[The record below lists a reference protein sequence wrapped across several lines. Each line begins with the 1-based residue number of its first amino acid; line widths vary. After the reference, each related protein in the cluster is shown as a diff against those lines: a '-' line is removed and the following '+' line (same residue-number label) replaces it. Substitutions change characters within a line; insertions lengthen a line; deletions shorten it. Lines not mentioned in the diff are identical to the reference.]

1 MPDSR
6 LSLVE
11 SHASR
16 RRTGRVALLERKT
29 ALDALAEFA
38 AQARRGEG
46 RLVLLEGEAGV
57 GKSTLLEQF
66 TRDLP
71 ESRLLSGAC
80 DGMFTPRP
88 LGPLFDI
95 AQQVHGR
102 LHSLCRADAS
112 REPLFDALLTELC
125 VPGPLPV
132 VVIEDVHWADEA
144 TLDLL
149 GFLARRIRE
158 IAVLLI
164 VSYRNDELAD
174 THPLRIALGHLAV
187 QRCTRRLPLA
197 PLSAQAV
204 QMLAAGR
211 GVDPE
216 ELYRITGGNPFYVR
230 EVLEAGLGDVPSS
243 ARDVILARAA
253 RLGPKARETLEA
265 AALIGATV
273 DERLLRDVVAGPALA
288 EVIASGLVAGHPV
301 LRFRHEIA
309 RQAIEQAVLP
319 ARRSELHAR
328 ILQGLRTL
336 GCDDDARLA
345 FHAEEAGDGPAA
357 LEHAVSAGRRA
368 RTLASHREAAGQFER
383 ALRFADG
390 EAPASMAA
398 RWIELAT
405 ELSMIDRW
413 PDAETACTRALENWR
428 AAGDRLGEGDTLRRM
443 SIALWRLCRGDE
455 ILAAAEAAVAVL
467 EPLGPTAELAA
478 AYGNLAAFQNHP
490 GRGDIVVPFA
500 QRAQELAVRFGVPA
514 VQSRA
519 ATTEAQAVWLAG
531 GDWEP
536 VLRRA
541 LSIALEHGI
550 EYEAGFAYTNL
561 HELHCGNRDYAKA
574 DPYFHD
580 GVAYCED
587 HDLGTYHNCLRG
599 VRTSTLERLGRW
611 DESAAIAETVIA
623 SVASPVNRMI
633 PMTSLAMVAA
643 RRDAGSVWPH
653 LDAAMTAAD
662 GSGGPMYIGAVRL
675 ARAEARW
682 LESDATEA
690 RYEAEL
696 ADDAC
701 ANVADPWLNGEVAV
715 WLRRTGSSRTSQR
728 ELAEPYRLQLTG
740 NHRGASELFDALG
753 CPYDAALALLDAPD
767 ELALRRALDIC
778 NALGA
783 VATARM
789 IRQKMR
795 SLGIRSVPAGQRAA
809 TRENPLGLT
818 QREQEVLELLCEGR
832 TNAGIATKLV
842 ISPKTVD
849 HHVSSVLAKLGVSK
863 RTEVAAA
870 ARQAPATPKQEAVP
884 SGSVPPV
891 RPP

>member
-16 RRTGRVALLERKT
+16 QSIGRVALLERKT
-29 ALDALAEFA
+29 ALDALAEVA
-38 AQARRGEG
+38 GQARSGEG

-66 TRDLP
+66 ACDLP
-71 ESRLLSGAC
+71 DSRVLSGAC

-112 REPLFDALLTELC
+112 REQLFDALLTELC
-125 VPGPLPV
+125 EPGPLPV
-132 VVIEDVHWADEA
+132 MVIEDVHWADEA

-204 QMLAAGR
+204 RMLAAGR
-211 GVDPE
+211 GVDPG

-230 EVLEAGLGDVPSS
+230 EVLEAGLGAVPSS

-253 RLGPKARETLEA
+253 RLGPKARQTLEA
-265 AALIGATV
+265 AALIGGTV
-273 DERLLRDVVAGPALA
+273 DERLLRDVVARPALA
-288 EVIASGLVAGHPV
+288 EVIASGLVVGHPV

-319 ARRSELHAR
+319 ARRSELHSR

-390 EAPASMAA
+390 EAPASTAA

-428 AAGDRLGEGDTLRRM
+428 AAGDRRGEGDTLRRM

-467 EPLGPTAELAA
+467 KPLGPTAELAA

-490 GRGDIVVPFA
+490 GRGDIVVPLA
-500 QRAQELAVRFGVPA
+500 RRAQELAVRFGVPA

-519 ATTEAQAVWLAG
+519 ATTEAQAVWLAS

-541 LSIALEHGI
+541 LSIALENGI
-550 EYEAGFAYTNL
+550 ENEAGFAYTNL
-561 HELHCGNRDYAKA
+561 QELHCGNRDYAKA

-587 HDLGTYHNCLRG
+587 HDLGTYYNCLRG
-599 VRTSTLERLGRW
+599 VRTSALERLGRW
-611 DESAAIAETVIA
+611 DESAGIAEAVIA
-623 SVASPVNRMI
+623 SAASPVNRMI

-643 RRDAGSVWPH
+643 RRDAGIVWPH
-653 LDAAMTAAD
+653 LDAAMCAAD
-662 GSGGPMYIGAVRL
+662 GSTGPMYIGAARL

-682 LESDATEA
+682 LESDLAGA
-690 RYEAEL
+690 RHEAEL

-701 ANVADPWLNGEVAV
+701 ADVTDPWLNGEVAV
-715 WLRRTGSSRTSQR
+715 WLRRTGSPRTSQR

-783 VATARM
+783 VATARI

-795 SLGIRSVPAGQRAA
+795 SRGIRSVPAGQRAA

-870 ARQAPATPKQEAVP
+870 AKRAAATAK
-884 SGSVPPV
+884 
-891 RPP
+891 

>member
-1 MPDSR
+1 MPDTA
-6 LSLVE
+6 LSLVT
-11 SHASR
+11 SDASPQ
-16 RRTGRVALLERKT
+16 RTGRVTLLERKT
-29 ALDALAEFA
+29 ALDALAEIA
-38 AQARRGEG
+38 EQARSGEG
-46 RLVLLEGEAGV
+46 RLVLVEGEAGV
-57 GKSTLLEQF
+57 GKSALLEQF
-66 TRDLP
+66 TQDLP
-71 ESRLLSGAC
+71 DSRLLSGAC
-80 DGMFTPRP
+80 DSMFTPRP

-102 LHSLCRADAS
+102 LRSLCRAEAS
-112 REPLFDALLTELC
+112 REQLFDAFLTELC
-125 VPGPLPV
+125 EQGPLPV

-204 QMLAAGR
+204 RMLSAGR

-216 ELYRITGGNPFYVR
+216 ELYSVTGGNPFYIHA
-230 EVLEAGLGDVPSS
+230 VLEAGLGEVPGS
-243 ARDVILARAA
+243 ARDVVLARAA

-265 AALIGATV
+265 GALIGGTV
-273 DERLLRDVVAGPALA
+273 DERLLRHVVAGPALA
-288 EVIASGLVAGHPV
+288 EVISSGLVVGHPV

-309 RQAIEQAVLP
+309 RQAIEQAVSP

-328 ILQGLRTL
+328 ILQGLRNL

-345 FHAEEAGDGPAA
+345 FHAEQAGDGPAA
-357 LEHAVSAGRRA
+357 LEHAAAAGRRA

-390 EAPASMAA
+390 EAPASIAA

-405 ELSMIDRW
+405 ELSMIDSW
-413 PDAETACTRALENWR
+413 SDAETAYTRALENWR
-428 AAGDRLGEGDTLRRM
+428 AAGDPRGEGDTLRRM
-443 SIALWRLCRGDE
+443 SGVLWRLCRGDE
-455 ILAAAEAAVAVL
+455 ILAAAEAAVAIL
-467 EPLGPTAELAA
+467 EPLGDTAELAA
-478 AYGNLAAFQNHP
+478 AYGSLAAHQNGP
-490 GRGDIVVPFA
+490 GRLDIVVPLA
-500 QRAQELAVRFGVPA
+500 RRAQELAVRFGVPA

-519 ATTEAQAVWLAG
+519 ATTEAQAVWFAG

-541 LSIALEHGI
+541 LSIALENGI

-561 HELHCGNRDYAKA
+561 HELHYGNRDYAKA

-599 VRTSTLERLGRW
+599 IRTSTLERLGRW
-611 DESAAIAETVIA
+611 DESVRMAEAVLAT
-623 SVASPVNRMI
+623 VASPVNRMI

-643 RRDAGSVWPH
+643 RRGEPDVWPH

-662 GSGGPMYIGAVRL
+662 GSAGYMYIGAVRL

-682 LESDATEA
+682 LESDLTAA
-690 RYEAEL
+690 RQEAEL
-696 ADDAC
+696 ADDGC
-701 ANVADPWLNGEVAV
+701 ADATDPWLNGEIAV
-715 WLRRTGSSRTSQR
+715 WLRRTGSPRTSQR
-728 ELAEPYRLQLTG
+728 ELAEPYRLQLIG
-740 NHRGASELFDALG
+740 DHRGAAELFDALG

-778 NALGA
+778 NSLGA
-783 VATARM
+783 VATARI

-795 SLGIRSVPAGQRAA
+795 SLGIRFVPAGQRAA

-832 TNAGIATKLV
+832 TNASIAAKLV

-870 ARQAPATPKQEAVP
+870 MRAAATP
-884 SGSVPPV
+884 
-891 RPP
+891 R

>member
-1 MPDSR
+1 MTDTG
-6 LSLVE
+6 LSLVR
-11 SHASR
+11 SHASQQR
-16 RRTGRVALLERKT
+16 AGQVTLLERKT
-29 ALDALAEFA
+29 AVDALTDLAG
-38 AQARRGEG
+38 QARSGEG

-57 GKSTLLEQF
+57 GKSALLEQF
-66 TRDLP
+66 IRDLP
-71 ESRLLSGAC
+71 DSRLLSGAC

-95 AQQVHGR
+95 AHQVHGR

-112 REPLFDALLTELC
+112 REQLFDAFLTELC
-125 VPGPLPV
+125 EPGLLPV

-149 GFLARRIRE
+149 SFLARRIRE

-197 PLSAQAV
+197 PLSARAV
-204 QMLAAGR
+204 QILSAGR

-216 ELYRITGGNPFYVR
+216 RLYRVTGGNPFYVHA
-230 EVLEAGLGDVPSS
+230 VLEAGLGEVPDS
-243 ARDVILARAA
+243 ARDVVLARAA

-265 AALIGATV
+265 AALIGGIV
-273 DERLLRDVVAGPALA
+273 DERLLSHVAAGPALA
-288 EVIASGLVAGHPV
+288 EIISSGLMIDHPV

-309 RQAIEQAVLP
+309 RQAIEQAVSS
-319 ARRSELHAR
+319 ARRVELHGR
-328 ILQGLRTL
+328 ILQGLRDL
-336 GCDDDARLA
+336 GDDDDARLA

-357 LEHAVSAGRRA
+357 LEHAARAGRRA
-368 RTLASHREAAGQFER
+368 RTLASHREAVRQFER

-390 EAPASMAA
+390 EAPASVAA
-398 RWIELAT
+398 RWVELAT
-405 ELSMIDRW
+405 ELSMIDYW
-413 PDAETACTRALENWR
+413 PDAETAYTRALENWR
-428 AAGDRLGEGDTLRRM
+428 AAGDPRGEGDTLRRM
-443 SIALWRLCRGDE
+443 SGVLWRLCRGDE
-455 ILAAAEAAVAVL
+455 ILAVAEAAVAIL
-467 EPLGPTAELAA
+467 EPLGPTEELAA
-478 AYGNLAAFQNHP
+478 AYGSLATFQNAP
-490 GRGDIVVPFA
+490 GCLDTVVPLA
-500 QRAQELAVRFGVPA
+500 RRAQELAVRFGVPA

-541 LSIALEHGI
+541 LSIALENGV

-561 HELHCGNRDYAKA
+561 HELHYGNRDYAKA

-599 VRTSTLERLGRW
+599 IRTSTLERLGRW
-611 DESAAIAETVIA
+611 DESVQIAEAVLAT
-623 SVASPVNRMI
+623 VASPVNRMI
-633 PMTSLAMVAA
+633 PMTSLAMIAA
-643 RRDAGSVWPH
+643 RRGEPDVWPH
-653 LDAAMTAAD
+653 LDTAMTAAD
-662 GSGGPMYIGAVRL
+662 GSAGYMYIAAVRL

-682 LESDATEA
+682 LESDLRAA
-690 RYEAEL
+690 RQEAEL

-701 ANVADPWLNGEVAV
+701 ANVTDPWLNGEIAV
-715 WLRRTGSSRTSQR
+715 WLRRTGSPRASQR
-728 ELAEPYRLQLTG
+728 EPAEPYRLQLTG
-740 NHRGASELFDALG
+740 DHRGAAELFDALG

-778 NALGA
+778 NSLGA
-783 VATARM
+783 VATARI

-795 SLGIRSVPAGQRAA
+795 SLGIRFVSAGQRAA
-809 TRENPLGLT
+809 TRKNPLGLT

-832 TNAGIATKLV
+832 TNASIATKLV

-870 ARQAPATPKQEAVP
+870 MRAAATP
-884 SGSVPPV
+884 G
-891 RPP
+891 

>member
-1 MPDSR
+1 MPDTAF
-6 LSLVE
+6 SLVT
-11 SHASR
+11 SHASQQ
-16 RRTGRVALLERKT
+16 RTGRVTLLERKT
-29 ALDALAEFA
+29 ALDALAELA
-38 AQARRGEG
+38 GQARSGDG

-57 GKSTLLEQF
+57 GKSALLEQF
-66 TRDLP
+66 TSELP
-71 ESRLLSGAC
+71 DSRLLSGAC

-112 REPLFDALLTELC
+112 REQLFDAFLTELC
-125 VPGPLPV
+125 EPGPLPV

-149 GFLARRIRE
+149 SFLARRIRE
-158 IAVLLI
+158 IAVLMI

-187 QRCTRRLPLA
+187 QRCARRFPLA
-197 PLSAQAV
+197 PLSVQAV
-204 QMLAAGR
+204 RMLSAGR

-216 ELYRITGGNPFYVR
+216 ELYRVTGGNPFYVR
-230 EVLEAGLGDVPSS
+230 EVLEAGLGEVPGS
-243 ARDVILARAA
+243 ARDVVLARAA
-253 RLGPKARETLEA
+253 RLGPKGRETLEA
-265 AALIGATV
+265 AALIGGTV
-273 DERLLRDVVAGPALA
+273 DERLLGHVVAGPELA
-288 EVIASGLVAGHPV
+288 EVISSGLVAGHPV
-301 LRFRHEIA
+301 LRFRHEIG

-319 ARRSELHAR
+319 ARCSELHAR
-328 ILQGLRTL
+328 ILHGLRSL

-357 LEHAVSAGRRA
+357 LEHAAAAGRRA
-368 RTLASHREAAGQFER
+368 RTLASHREAAGQFQR

-390 EAPASMAA
+390 EAPASIAA

-413 PDAETACTRALENWR
+413 PDAETAYTRALENWR
-428 AAGDRLGEGDTLRRM
+428 AAGDPLGEGDTLRRM
-443 SIALWRLCRGDE
+443 SAALWRLCRGDQ
-455 ILAAAEAAVAVL
+455 ILATAEAAVAIL

-478 AYGNLAAFQNHP
+478 AYACLAAHRNEP
-490 GRGDIVVPFA
+490 GCGDIVVPLA
-500 QRAQELAVRFGVPA
+500 RRAQELAVRFGVPA
-514 VQSRA
+514 MQSRA
-519 ATTEAQAVWLAG
+519 ATTESQALWFAG

-541 LSIALEHGI
+541 LSIALENGV
-550 EYEAGFAYTNL
+550 ENEAGFAYTNL
-561 HELHCGNRDYAKA
+561 HEQHCGNRDYAKA

-587 HDLGTYHNCLRG
+587 HDLGTYYNCLRG
-599 VRTSTLERLGRW
+599 VRTSSLERLGRW
-611 DESAAIAETVIA
+611 DESAGIAEAVLA

-633 PMTSLAMVAA
+633 PMTSLALVAA
-643 RRDAGSVWPH
+643 RRDKGDVWPH

-662 GSGGPMYIGAVRL
+662 GSTGPMYIGAVRL

-682 LESDATEA
+682 LESDLTAA
-690 RYEAEL
+690 RQEAEL

-701 ANVADPWLNGEVAV
+701 ANVTDPWLNGEIAA
-715 WLRRTGSSRTSQR
+715 WLGRTGSPRTSQR

-740 NHRGASELFDALG
+740 NQRAASELFDALG

-767 ELALRRALDIC
+767 ELALRRALDVC
-778 NALGA
+778 DALGA
-783 VATARM
+783 VATARI

-870 ARQAPATPKQEAVP
+870 KRAAATP
-884 SGSVPPV
+884 G
-891 RPP
+891 

>member
-1 MPDSR
+1 M
-6 LSLVE
+6 
-11 SHASR
+11 
-16 RRTGRVALLERKT
+16 
-29 ALDALAEFA
+29 
-38 AQARRGEG
+38 
-46 RLVLLEGEAGV
+46 
-57 GKSTLLEQF
+57 LEQF

-71 ESRLLSGAC
+71 KSRLLSGAC

-95 AQQVHGR
+95 APQVHGR
-102 LHSLCRADAS
+102 LHSLCRAAAS
-112 REPLFDALLTELC
+112 REELFEAFLTELC
-125 VPGPLPV
+125 APGPLPV

-158 IAVLLI
+158 IPVLLL

-187 QRCTRRLPLA
+187 QRCARRLSLA

-204 QMLAAGR
+204 RMLAAGR

-230 EVLEAGLGDVPSS
+230 EVLETGLGDVPSS

-253 RLGPKARETLEA
+253 CLGPKARETLEA
-265 AALIGATV
+265 AALIGVTV
-273 DERLLRDVVAGPALA
+273 DERLLGDVVAGPALA
-288 EVIASGLVAGHPV
+288 EVIASGLVVGHPM

-309 RQAIEQAVLP
+309 RQAIEQAVRP
-319 ARRSELHAR
+319 TRRSELHAR

-357 LEHAVSAGRRA
+357 LEHAAAAGRRA

-390 EAPASMAA
+390 EEPAGIAA

-413 PDAETACTRALENWR
+413 PDAEAAYTRALENWR

-478 AYGNLAAFQNHP
+478 AYGNLAAHRNE
-490 GRGDIVVPFA
+490 RGCLDVVVPLA
-500 QRAQELAVRFGVPA
+500 RRAQELAVRFGVPA

-519 ATTEAQAVWLAG
+519 ATTEAQAAWLAG

-536 VLRRA
+536 LLRRA
-541 LSIALEHGI
+541 LSIALEYGI
-550 EYEAGFAYTNL
+550 DYEVGFVYVNL
-561 HELHCGNRDYAKA
+561 HELHCADRDYVRA

-587 HDLGTYHNCLRG
+587 HDLGTYYNCLRG

-611 DESAAIAETVIA
+611 DESVGIAEAVLA
-623 SVASPVNRMI
+623 SAASPVNRMI
-633 PMTSLAMVAA
+633 PMTSRAMIAA

-662 GSGGPMYIGAVRL
+662 GSTGPMYIGAVRL

-682 LESDATEA
+682 LESDLNGA
-690 RYEAEL
+690 RHEAEL
-696 ADDAC
+696 AGDAS
-701 ANVADPWLNGEVAV
+701 ADVTDPWLNGEVAV
-715 WLRRTGSSRTSQR
+715 WLRRTGSPRACQR

-740 NHRGASELFDALG
+740 NHRDAAELFDALG
-753 CPYDAALALLDAPD
+753 CPYDAALALLGAPD

-778 NALGA
+778 NSLGA
-783 VATARM
+783 VATARI

-870 ARQAPATPKQEAVP
+870 ARQASATAK
-884 SGSVPPV
+884 
-891 RPP
+891 

>member
-1 MPDSR
+1 MPDIR

-16 RRTGRVALLERKT
+16 QSIGRVALLERKT
-29 ALDALAEFA
+29 ALDALAEVA
-38 AQARRGEG
+38 GQARSGEG

-66 TRDLP
+66 ACDLP
-71 ESRLLSGAC
+71 DSRVLSGAC

-95 AQQVHGR
+95 AQQVRGR

-112 REPLFDALLTELC
+112 REQLFDALLTELC
-125 VPGPLPV
+125 EPGPLPV

-204 QMLAAGR
+204 RMLAAGR
-211 GVDPE
+211 GVDPG

-230 EVLEAGLGDVPSS
+230 EVLEAGLGAVPSS

-253 RLGPKARETLEA
+253 RLGPKARQTLEA
-265 AALIGATV
+265 AALIGGTV
-273 DERLLRDVVAGPALA
+273 DERLLRDVVARPALA
-288 EVIASGLVAGHPV
+288 EVIASGLVVGHPV

-390 EAPASMAA
+390 EAPASTAA

-428 AAGDRLGEGDTLRRM
+428 AAGDRRGEGDTLRRM

-490 GRGDIVVPFA
+490 GRGDIVVPLA
-500 QRAQELAVRFGVPA
+500 RRAQELAVRFGVPA

-519 ATTEAQAVWLAG
+519 ATTEAQAVWLAS

-541 LSIALEHGI
+541 LSIALENGI
-550 EYEAGFAYTNL
+550 ENEAGFAYTNL
-561 HELHCGNRDYAKA
+561 QELHCGNRDYAKA

-587 HDLGTYHNCLRG
+587 HDLGTYYNCLRG
-599 VRTSTLERLGRW
+599 VRTSALERLGRW
-611 DESAAIAETVIA
+611 DESAGIAEAVIA

-653 LDAAMTAAD
+653 LDAAMCAAD
-662 GSGGPMYIGAVRL
+662 GSTGPMYIGAARL

-682 LESDATEA
+682 LESDLAGA
-690 RYEAEL
+690 RHEAEL

-701 ANVADPWLNGEVAV
+701 ADVTDPWLNGEVAV
-715 WLRRTGSSRTSQR
+715 WLRRTGSPRTSQR

-783 VATARM
+783 VATARI

-795 SLGIRSVPAGQRAA
+795 SRGIRSVPAGQRAA

-870 ARQAPATPKQEAVP
+870 AKRAAATAK
-884 SGSVPPV
+884 
-891 RPP
+891 

>member
-1 MPDSR
+1 MPDAT
-6 LSLVE
+6 LSLVK
-11 SHASR
+11 SHAAQQ
-16 RRTGRVALLERKT
+16 RTGRVTLLERKT

-38 AQARRGEG
+38 AQARSGEG

-66 TRDLP
+66 ACDLP
-71 ESRLLSGAC
+71 DSRVLSGAC

-112 REPLFDALLTELC
+112 REELFGALLTELC
-125 VPGPLPV
+125 ERGPLPV

-164 VSYRNDELAD
+164 ASYRNDELAD
-174 THPLRIALGHLAV
+174 THPMRIALGHLAV
-187 QRCTRRLPLA
+187 QRCARRLPLA

-204 QMLAAGR
+204 RMLAAGR

-216 ELYRITGGNPFYVR
+216 ELYRVTGGNPFYVR
-230 EVLEAGLGDVPSS
+230 EVLESGLGDVPGS

-265 AALIGATV
+265 AALIGGTI
-273 DERLLRDVVAGPALA
+273 DERLLGHVIATPALA
-288 EVIASGLVAGHPV
+288 EVIASGLVTGHPV
-301 LRFRHEIA
+301 VRFRHEIA
-309 RQAIEQAVLP
+309 RQAVEQAVRP
-319 ARRSELHAR
+319 ARRSEIHAR
-328 ILQGLRTL
+328 ILQGLRSL

-345 FHAEEAGDGPAA
+345 YHAEEAGDGPAA
-357 LEHAVSAGRRA
+357 LEHAAVAGRRA
-368 RTLASHREAAGQFER
+368 RVLASHREAAGQFER

-390 EAPASMAA
+390 EAPATIAA
-398 RWIELAT
+398 RWVELAT

-428 AAGDRLGEGDTLRRM
+428 AAGDSLGEGDTLRRM
-443 SIALWRLCRGDE
+443 STVLWRLCRGGE
-455 ILAAAEAAVAVL
+455 VLAAAEAAVAIL
-467 EPLGPTAELAA
+467 EPLGATAELAA
-478 AYGNLAAFQNHP
+478 AYGNLAAHRNEP
-490 GRGDIVVPFA
+490 GSSGIVLPLA
-500 QRAQELAVRFGVPA
+500 RRAQELALRFGVPA
-514 VQSRA
+514 LQSRA

-536 VLRRA
+536 LLRRA
-541 LSIALEHGI
+541 LSIALEHGT

-561 HELHCGNRDYAKA
+561 QELHCANRDYAKA

-580 GVAYCED
+580 GVAYCQD
-587 HDLGTYHNCLRG
+587 HDLGTYYNCLVG
-599 VRTSTLERLGRW
+599 VRTSALDRLGRW
-611 DESAAIAETVIA
+611 DESAGIAEALLA

-633 PMTSLAMVAA
+633 PMTSLALIAA
-643 RRDAGSVWPH
+643 RRAQDDVWPN
-653 LDAAMTAAD
+653 LDAAMTAAE
-662 GSGGPMYIGAVRL
+662 GSTGQMYIAAVRL
-675 ARAEARW
+675 ARAEACW
-682 LESDATEA
+682 LESDLNRA
-690 RYEAEL
+690 RQEAEL
-696 ADDAC
+696 ADDAF
-701 ANVADPWLNGEVAV
+701 ASVIDPWLNGEIAV
-715 WLRRTGSSRTSQR
+715 WLRRTGSPRTSQR
-728 ELAEPYRLQLTG
+728 DLAAPYRLQLTG
-740 NHRGASELFDALG
+740 DHRRASDLFDGLG

-778 NALGA
+778 DALGA
-783 VATARM
+783 VATARI

-795 SLGIRSVPAGQRAA
+795 SLGIRSVPAGQRVA

-832 TNAGIATKLV
+832 TNAGIAAKLV

-849 HHVSSVLAKLGVSK
+849 HHVSSILAKLGVSK

-870 ARQAPATPKQEAVP
+870 RQAPATPK
-884 SGSVPPV
+884 
-891 RPP
+891 

>member
-1 MPDSR
+1 MPDTT
-6 LSLVE
+6 LSLVK
-11 SHASR
+11 SHASQQS
-16 RRTGRVALLERKT
+16 TGRVALLERKT
-29 ALDALAEFA
+29 ALDALAEIA
-38 AQARRGEG
+38 AQASSGEG
-46 RLVLLEGEAGV
+46 RLVLVEGEAGV
-57 GKSTLLEQF
+57 GKSALLEQF
-66 TRDLP
+66 THDLP
-71 ESRLLSGAC
+71 DSRLLSGAC

-112 REPLFDALLTELC
+112 REQLFDAFLTELC
-125 VPGPLPV
+125 EPGPLPV

-149 GFLARRIRE
+149 SFLARRIRE

-174 THPLRIALGHLAV
+174 IHPLRIALGYLAV

-204 QMLAAGR
+204 RMLSAGR
-211 GVDPE
+211 GVDAE
-216 ELYRITGGNPFYVR
+216 QLYSVTGGNPFYVHA
-230 EVLEAGLGDVPSS
+230 VLEAGLGEVPGS
-243 ARDVILARAA
+243 ARDVVLARAA
-253 RLGPKARETLEA
+253 SLGSKAREALEA
-265 AALIGATV
+265 AALIGGTV
-273 DERLLRDVVAGPALA
+273 DERLLCHVVAGPALA
-288 EVIASGLVAGHPV
+288 EVISSGLVVDHPV

-309 RQAIEQAVLP
+309 RQAIEQAVSP
-319 ARRSELHAR
+319 ARRAELHGR
-328 ILQGLRTL
+328 ILQGLRDL
-336 GCDDDARLA
+336 GDDDDARLA

-357 LEHAVSAGRRA
+357 LKHAARAGRRA
-368 RTLASHREAAGQFER
+368 RTLASHREAARQFER

-390 EAPASMAA
+390 EAPAGVAA
-398 RWIELAT
+398 RWVELAT
-405 ELSMIDRW
+405 ELSMIDYW
-413 PDAETACTRALENWR
+413 PDAETAYTRALENWR
-428 AAGDRLGEGDTLRRM
+428 AAGDARGEGDTLRRM
-443 SIALWRLCRGDE
+443 SGVLWRLCRGDE
-455 ILAAAEAAVAVL
+455 ILAVAEAAVAIL
-467 EPLGPTAELAA
+467 EPLGPTEELAA
-478 AYGNLAAFQNHP
+478 AYGSLAAFQNGP
-490 GRGDIVVPFA
+490 GCLDTVVPLA
-500 QRAQELAVRFGVPA
+500 RRAQELAVRFGVPA

-541 LSIALEHGI
+541 LSIALENGI

-561 HELHCGNRDYAKA
+561 HELHYGNRDYAKA

-599 VRTSTLERLGRW
+599 IRTSTLERLGRW
-611 DESAAIAETVIA
+611 DESVQIAKAVLAT
-623 SVASPVNRMI
+623 VASPVNRMI

-643 RRDAGSVWPH
+643 RRGEPDVWPH

-662 GSGGPMYIGAVRL
+662 GSAGYMYIGAVRL

-682 LESDATEA
+682 LESDLTAA
-690 RYEAEL
+690 RQEAEL

-701 ANVADPWLNGEVAV
+701 ANATDPWLNGEIAV
-715 WLRRTGSSRTSQR
+715 WLRRTGSPRTSQR
-728 ELAEPYRLQLTG
+728 EPAEPYRLQLTG
-740 NHRGASELFDALG
+740 DHRGAAELFDTLG

-778 NALGA
+778 NLLGA
-783 VATARM
+783 VATARI

-795 SLGIRSVPAGQRAA
+795 SLGIRFVPAGQRAA

-832 TNAGIATKLV
+832 TNASIATKLV

-863 RTEVAAA
+863 RTEVPAAMRAAA
-870 ARQAPATPKQEAVP
+870 TPE
-884 SGSVPPV
+884 
-891 RPP
+891 

>member
-1 MPDSR
+1 MPDTA
-6 LSLVE
+6 LSLVT
-11 SHASR
+11 SHASQQPAGQV
-16 RRTGRVALLERKT
+16 TLLERKT
-29 ALDALAEFA
+29 ALDALAEIA
-38 AQARRGEG
+38 GQARSGEG
-46 RLVLLEGEAGV
+46 QLVLVEGEAGV
-57 GKSTLLEQF
+57 GKSALLEQF
-66 TRDLP
+66 THDLP
-71 ESRLLSGAC
+71 DSRLLSGAC

-102 LHSLCRADAS
+102 LHALCRADAS
-112 REPLFDALLTELC
+112 REQLFDALLTELC
-125 VPGPLPV
+125 EPGPLPV

-164 VSYRNDELAD
+164 VTYRNDELAD
-174 THPLRIALGHLAV
+174 THPLRIALGYLAV

-204 QMLAAGR
+204 RMLSAGR
-211 GVDPE
+211 GVDPA
-216 ELYRITGGNPFYVR
+216 ELYRVTGGNPFYIR
-230 EVLEAGLGDVPSS
+230 AVLEAGLGEVPGS
-243 ARDVILARAA
+243 ARDVVLARAA
-253 RLGPKARETLEA
+253 RLEPKARETLEA
-265 AALIGATV
+265 AALIGGTV
-273 DERLLRDVVAGPALA
+273 DERLLRHVVAGPALA
-288 EVIASGLVAGHPV
+288 EVIASGLVSGHPV
-301 LRFRHEIA
+301 LCFRHEIA
-309 RQAIEQAVLP
+309 RQAIEQSVVP
-319 ARRSELHAR
+319 ARRSGLHAR
-328 ILQGLRTL
+328 ILQGLRDL

-357 LEHAVSAGRRA
+357 LEHAALAGRRA
-368 RTLASHREAAGQFER
+368 RALASHREAARQFER

-390 EAPASMAA
+390 EGPASVAA

-413 PDAETACTRALENWR
+413 PDTENAYTRALENWR
-428 AAGDRLGEGDTLRRM
+428 AAGDPLGEGDTLWRM
-443 SIALWRLCRGDE
+443 CSALWRLCRGDQ
-455 ILAAAEAAVAVL
+455 ILAVAEAAVAIL

-478 AYGNLAAFQNHP
+478 AYGNLAAFRNEP
-490 GRGDIVVPFA
+490 GHLDIAVPLA
-500 QRAQELAVRFGVPA
+500 RRAQELAVRFGVPA

-519 ATTEAQAVWLAG
+519 ATTEAQALWLAG

-541 LSIALEHGI
+541 LSIALENGL
-550 EYEAGFAYTNL
+550 EPEAGFAYTNL
-561 HELHCGNRDYAKA
+561 HELHCANREYAQA
-574 DPYFHD
+574 DQFFLD

-587 HDLGTYHNCLRG
+587 HDLLTYYTCLRG

-611 DESAAIAETVIA
+611 DESARLAEAVLAAI
-623 SVASPVNRMI
+623 ASPVNRMI
-633 PMTSLAMVAA
+633 PMTSLAKVAA
-643 RRDAGSVWPH
+643 RRGDPDVWPH

-662 GSGGPMYIGAVRL
+662 GTTQAEYIGPVRL

-682 LESDATEA
+682 LESDPAAA
-690 RYEAEL
+690 RQEAEL
-696 ADDAC
+696 ADDAFTD
-701 ANVADPWLNGEVAV
+701 ASHPWLNGEIAV
-715 WLRRTGSSRTSQR
+715 WLRRTGSPRTSQR
-728 ELAEPYRLQLTG
+728 ELAEPYRLQLAG
-740 NHRGASELFDALG
+740 DHRGAAELFDALG
-753 CPYDAALALLDAPD
+753 CPYDAALALFDAPD
-767 ELALRRALDIC
+767 ELSLRRALDIC
-778 NALGA
+778 HALGA
-783 VATARM
+783 VATARI

-809 TRENPLGLT
+809 TREHPLGLT

-832 TNAGIATKLV
+832 TNASIAAKLV

-870 ARQAPATPKQEAVP
+870 KRATDSPA
-884 SGSVPPV
+884 
-891 RPP
+891 

>member
-1 MPDSR
+1 MSDTA
-6 LSLVE
+6 LSLVK
-11 SHASR
+11 SHASQQ
-16 RRTGRVALLERKT
+16 RTGRVTLLERKT
-29 ALDALAEFA
+29 ALDALAEIA
-38 AQARRGEG
+38 GEARSGEG
-46 RLVLLEGEAGV
+46 RLVLVEGEAGV
-57 GKSTLLEQF
+57 GKSALLEQF
-66 TRDLP
+66 THDLP
-71 ESRLLSGAC
+71 DSRLLSGAC

-112 REPLFDALLTELC
+112 REQLFDAFLTELYE
-125 VPGPLPV
+125 PGPLPV
-132 VVIEDVHWADEA
+132 VFIEDVHWADEA

-174 THPLRIALGHLAV
+174 THPLRIALGYLAV

-204 QMLAAGR
+204 RMLSAGR

-216 ELYRITGGNPFYVR
+216 ELYRVTGGNPFYVR
-230 EVLEAGLGDVPSS
+230 EVLEAGLGEVPGS
-243 ARDVILARAA
+243 ARDVVLA
-253 RLGPKARETLEA
+253 
-265 AALIGATV
+265 
-273 DERLLRDVVAGPALA
+273 
-288 EVIASGLVAGHPV
+288 
-301 LRFRHEIA
+301 
-309 RQAIEQAVLP
+309 
-319 ARRSELHAR
+319 ELHAQ
-328 ILQGLRTL
+328 ILQGLRDL

-357 LEHAVSAGRRA
+357 LEHAALAGRRA

-390 EAPASMAA
+390 EAPASIAA

-413 PDAETACTRALENWR
+413 PDVETACTRALENWR
-428 AAGDRLGEGDTLRRM
+428 AAGDPLGEGDTLRRM
-443 SIALWRLCRGDE
+443 SAVLWRLCRGDE
-455 ILAAAEAAVAVL
+455 ILAAAGAAVAIL

-490 GRGDIVVPFA
+490 GRGDIVVPLA
-500 QRAQELAVRFGVPA
+500 RSAQELAVRFGLPA

-541 LSIALEHGI
+541 LSIALESGI
-550 EYEAGFAYTNL
+550 EYEAGFAYSNL
-561 HELHCGNRDYAKA
+561 QELHCGNRDYAQA
-574 DPYFHD
+574 EPYFHD

-587 HDLGTYHNCLRG
+587 HDLGTYYNCLRG
-599 VRTSTLERLGRW
+599 VRTSSLERLGRW
-611 DESAAIAETVIA
+611 DESVRMAEAAMA
-623 SVASPVNRMI
+623 SVASPVNLMI
-633 PMTSLAMVAA
+633 PMTSLALIAA
-643 RRDAGSVWPH
+643 RRDQGDVWPH

-662 GSGGPMYIGAVRL
+662 GSAGYMYIGAVRL

-682 LESDATEA
+682 LESDLTGA
-690 RYEAEL
+690 RQEAEL

-701 ANVADPWLNGEVAV
+701 ADSTDPWLNGEIAV
-715 WLRRTGSSRTSQR
+715 WLRRTGSPRTPQR

-740 NHRGASELFDALG
+740 NHRAASELFDALG

-778 NALGA
+778 DALGA
-783 VATARM
+783 VATARI

-832 TNAGIATKLV
+832 TNASIATKLV

-870 ARQAPATPKQEAVP
+870 KRAAATPE
-884 SGSVPPV
+884 
-891 RPP
+891 